1 MRAVY
6 WSLALATV
14 VLTVASALDAQE
26 LRTVSFG
33 DRDRP
38 YVELFT
44 DANLKSLLAQNTGG
58 NPQTAAGS
66 LGLTYRTES
75 VIAHLMVNAIGQADP
90 VRRNF
95 GASLLAPASGPSLS
109 AGLADLAI
117 RVGSAGPVCQAV
129 AVHTYGS
136 LSSAKWRT
144 TPSGGAETEYG
155 AVVGGAAGTLR
166 CVMFSGAL
174 TGADGGSA
182 GEGENHVA
190 AFLEAGPS
198 FRTVGGEIANADN
211 DVIRQALLSTTE
223 KGHWGVEA
231 TFGLEFN
238 GVKAALTYYAFSN
251 DVPGMNDGQV
261 VAGFSVQTAL
271 FRGFLNRPRQEP
283 EFLPPRRRR

>member
-1 MRAVY
+1 MCAVY
-6 WSLALATV
+6 RRIAFAAVALIA
-14 VLTVASALDAQE
+14 ASTLDAQE
-26 LRTVSFG
+26 LRTVSFS

-38 YVELFT
+38 SVELFA

-95 GASLLAPASGPSLS
+95 GATLLIPASGPSLS

-117 RVGSAGPVCQAV
+117 RIGSAGSVCQAV
-129 AVHTYGS
+129 AIHAYGS
-136 LSSAKWRT
+136 LGSAKWRT
-144 TPSGGAETEYG
+144 TPAGGAETEYG
-155 AVVGGAAGTLR
+155 VVVGGAGGTLR

-174 TGADGGSA
+174 TGEGGGSS

-190 AFLEAGPS
+190 AFLEVGPS

-211 DVIRQALLSTTE
+211 DAVRQSLLGTTE

-238 GVKAALTYYAFSN
+238 GVKAALTYYGFSN

-271 FRGFLNRPRQEP
+271 FRGLLNRPRREP
-283 EFLPPRRRR
+283 EYLPPRRRR